1 MKLMLKYLTIGIFLI
16 CILTNAVKSQNYA
29 DSGYYYQKI
38 GFKEKAAGFFEGF
51 LYSNPDNYQVRLDLA
66 YLYQSLNLTSK
77 AREQFEYVN
86 THSTNERDIQVS
98 KDAIAVIDNVSTP
111 TNTNNQ
117 TTTNYNAGSSNL
129 DSGYYYLNKGNKK
142 KAARFFEMYLVENP
156 KDVKI
161 HMQLAYTYYDLKDY
175 SRAITKFDYVAKH
188 STDPEE
194 VEKARSSTFV
204 IREEL
209 TFDTKRS
216 LDVYFYNYYD
226 SYQENYI
233 ANLVSHVNFKLAK
246 STYAGLYLDLYTDTK
261 STKTVVYNDRF
272 IELGVFLRYHFL
284 KNLFLEFRLGYAHQ
298 VDQDTS
304 RINIKPL
311 LVYFNRLGEAK
322 IYVSSSKSSKISL
335 YMDMYYA
342 AMYDYKYKNS
352 FLQVALQQVLRFH
365 TGGYSY
371 IENYLVETA
380 QFDSRKLDYNNYF
393 EVGTGVRFHPNISIF
408 PTIFVEPTY
417 KAYFYG
423 EKKNSF
429 QVKAGFFF
437 IFRTKL

>member
-1 MKLMLKYLTIGIFLI
+1 MKLMLKYLTIAVFLI
-16 CILTNAVKSQNYA
+16 CFLTDTANSQNYA
-29 DSGYYYQKI
+29 DSGYHYQNI
-38 GFKEKAAGFFEGF
+38 GFKEKAAGFFEEF
-51 LYSNPDNYQVRLDLA
+51 LYSNPDNHQVRLDLA
-66 YLYQSLNLTSK
+66 YLYQSMKLTSK
-77 AREQFEYVN
+77 ARDQFEYVS
-86 THSTNERDIQVS
+86 THSTNENEIKMS
-98 KDAIAVIDNVSTP
+98 KDAMASIDNVSTP
-111 TNTNNQ
+111 TNTTTTQ
-117 TTTNYNAGSSNL
+117 TTTAVNPTNL

-142 KAARFFEMYLVENP
+142 KAAKFFEMHLADNP

-161 HMQLAYTYYDLKDY
+161 HMQLAYIYYDLKDY

-188 STDPEE
+188 SSDPEE
-194 VEKARSSTFV
+194 VERARSAAFV

-209 TFDTKRS
+209 TYDTKRS
-216 LDVYFYNYYD
+216 LDIYFYNFYD
-226 SYQENYI
+226 TYQENYI

-246 STYAGLYLDLYTDTK
+246 NTYAGLYLDVYTDTR
-261 STKTVVYNDRF
+261 SQKTLVYNDRF
-272 IELGVFLRYHFL
+272 IELGGFLRYHFL

-298 VDQDTS
+298 IDQDTS
-304 RINIKPL
+304 RINVKPI
-311 LVYFNRLGEAK
+311 LVYFNRLGDAK
-322 IYVSSSKSSKISL
+322 IYVSSSKTSKISL

-352 FLQVALQQVLRFH
+352 FLQAAFQQVLRFH

-371 IENYLVETA
+371 VENYLVETA

-393 EVGTGVRFHPNISIF
+393 EVGTGVRFHPNIVTF
-408 PTIFVEPTY
+408 PTIFVEPSY

-423 EKKNSF
+423 DKKNSF

>member
-1 MKLMLKYLTIGIFLI
+1 MLKYLTIGVFLI
-16 CILTNAVKSQNYA
+16 CLLTGAVKSQNYA

-38 GFKEKAAGFFEGF
+38 GFKEKASGFFEEF

-66 YLYQSLNLTSK
+66 YLYQSMNLTSK
-77 AREQFEYVN
+77 AREQFEYVS
-86 THSTNERDIQVS
+86 THSAVENEIKLS
-98 KDAIAVIDNVSTP
+98 KEALAAIDNVSTP
-111 TNTNNQ
+111 TNNTSQTPSNNSV
-117 TTTNYNAGSSNL
+117 GSSNL
-129 DSGYYYLNKGNKK
+129 DSAYYYLNKGQKK
-142 KAARFFEMYLVENP
+142 TAAKFFEMHLVDNP

-161 HMQLAYTYYDLKDY
+161 HMQLAYIYYELRDY
-175 SRAITKFDYVAKH
+175 SRALTKFDYVAKH
-188 STDPEE
+188 STDSED
-194 VEKARSSTFV
+194 VEKARSAAFV

-209 TFDTKRS
+209 TYETKRS
-216 LDVYFYNYYD
+216 LDIYFYNFYD

-233 ANLVSHVNFKLAK
+233 ANLVSHVNFRLAK
-246 STYAGLYLDLYTDTK
+246 NTYAGLYLDVYTDTR
-261 STKTVVYNDRF
+261 SQKTLVYNDRF
-272 IELGVFLRYHFL
+272 IELGGFLRYHFL

-298 VDQDTS
+298 IDQDTS

-311 LVYFNRLGEAK
+311 LVYFNRLGDAK

-352 FLQVALQQVLRFH
+352 FLQLALQQVLRFH

-393 EVGTGVRFHPNISIF
+393 EVGTGLRFHPNIVNF
-408 PTIFVEPTY
+408 PTIFVEPSY

-423 EKKNSF
+423 DKKNSF